1 MATEAVLSIK
11 WRRNVYFL
19 FFFQI
24 ITYEDYEIILKQLF
38 TSPIY
43 FRQDGGLAILLML
56 PNFSLAESWSW
67 TYYAA
72 DWLSKIETFEV
83 QVIVLSTKADKYI
96 LGKMAAS
103 QHRYNASQFFFSKI
117 ILKLNNLIFLV
128 FLTIVIFRARLNI
141 TPNFWLAN
149 NDI

>member
-1 MATEAVLSIK
+1 M
-11 WRRNVYFL
+11 
-19 FFFQI
+19 
-24 ITYEDYEIILKQLF
+24 
-38 TSPIY
+38 
-43 FRQDGGLAILLML
+43 
-56 PNFSLAESWSW
+56 
-67 TYYAA
+67 
-72 DWLSKIETFEV
+72 

-103 QHRYNASQFFFSKI
+103 QHYKASQFFFSKI
-117 ILKLNNLIFLV
+117 ILKLNNLIFSDFLV